1 MTLTAANARLKAG
14 WKIVRQGQQ
23 FALLWQSQRAKPGQY
38 KILAVGSLQQM
49 LAAYDDLMRPLPRGH
64 G

>member
-23 FALLWQSQRAKPGQY
+23 FALLWQSQRAKSGRY
-38 KILAVGSLQQM
+38 KILAVGSLQKM
-49 LAAYDDLMRPLPRGH
+49 LAAYDDLLRPLPG
-64 G
+64 GQG

>member
-14 WKIVRQGQQ
+14 WKIVRQGHQ
-23 FALLWQSQRAKPGQY
+23 FALLWQSQRAKPGRY
-38 KILAVGSLQQM
+38 KIVAVGSLQKI
-49 LAAYDDLMRPLPRGH
+49 LEAYEDLMRPLPGGH